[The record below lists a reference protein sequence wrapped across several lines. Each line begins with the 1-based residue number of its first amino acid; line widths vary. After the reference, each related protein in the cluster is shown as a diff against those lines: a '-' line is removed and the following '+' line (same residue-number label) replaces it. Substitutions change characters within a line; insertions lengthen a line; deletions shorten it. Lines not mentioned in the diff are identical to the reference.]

1 MKLRE
6 LHYFVEVIRQNGFGR
21 ATEILHVTQPAIS
34 RAIKQLED
42 KVGGELLIREP
53 RGVRLTERGH
63 ILLRYAE
70 NILQQERNLYKE
82 LHDMGEDIT
91 GTLRVGLPP
100 VISAVYF
107 PDIIFAFR
115 SRCPHV
121 ELEIVENST
130 TELEIA
136 LQKGMIDIAA
146 GILPLEFSNYK
157 IQPFATDSLVLVVSN
172 THCLAKNGAVSLSAL
187 ADEPFVLFTES
198 FKINDLIFSAFG
210 LHGLTPKVVG
220 RSSNLD
226 LVMAMVRS
234 GMGISLLPY
243 SVWKSNTVPHL
254 TAITVS
260 EPPLQYDLALIRRSG
275 SFISRSCNMWI
286 DVSANIMDIKPV
298 ADFFV

>member
-121 ELEIVENST
+121 ELE
-130 TELEIA
+130 
-136 LQKGMIDIAA
+136 
-146 GILPLEFSNYK
+146 
-157 IQPFATDSLVLVVSN
+157 
-172 THCLAKNGAVSLSAL
+172 
-187 ADEPFVLFTES
+187 
-198 FKINDLIFSAFG
+198 
-210 LHGLTPKVVG
+210 
-220 RSSNLD
+220 
-226 LVMAMVRS
+226 
-234 GMGISLLPY
+234 
-243 SVWKSNTVPHL
+243 
-254 TAITVS
+254 
-260 EPPLQYDLALIRRSG
+260 
-275 SFISRSCNMWI
+275 
-286 DVSANIMDIKPV
+286 
-298 ADFFV
+298 